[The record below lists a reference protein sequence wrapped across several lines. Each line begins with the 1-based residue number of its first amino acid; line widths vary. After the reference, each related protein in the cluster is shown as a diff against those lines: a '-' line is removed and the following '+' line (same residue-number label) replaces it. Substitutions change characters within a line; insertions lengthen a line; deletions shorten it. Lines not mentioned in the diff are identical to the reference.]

1 MKYQSIYELFVKL
14 YNSDSGN
21 YSKGRLLRSNK
32 EKLYII
38 KDEDS
43 PSYAPSYMIFYYK
56 NQYNDW
62 ILEDFMVVT
71 K

>member
-1 MKYQSIYELFVKL
+1 MKYQNIYELFIKL

-38 KDEDS
+38 QEEGYS
-43 PSYAPSYMIFYYK
+43 SYTCNYMIFYYV
-56 NQYNDW
+56 NQCNDW

>member
-1 MKYQSIYELFVKL
+1 MKYQNIYELFIKL

-38 KDEDS
+38 QEGNS
-43 PSYAPSYMIFYYK
+43 PSYAPSYMIFYYV

>member
-1 MKYQSIYELFVKL
+1 MKYQNIYELFVKL

-21 YSKGRLLRSNK
+21 YPKGRLLRSNK

-38 KDEDS
+38 QE
-43 PSYAPSYMIFYYK
+43 PSYACGYMIFYYV

>member
-1 MKYQSIYELFVKL
+1 MKYQNIYELFIKL

-38 KDEDS
+38 QEGDS
-43 PSYAPSYMIFYYK
+43 PSYACSYMIFYYK